1 MSETI
6 KCPIC
11 GKEVIPEVL
20 AGKKFCPECENE
32 IISPAPSPAEKPAE
46 KPAGKPAERQSGAPE
61 APQQA
66 GASIKDG
73 MGIIENSRNKV
84 GAVESFSDN
93 SVTNNT
99 TNTTTNN
106 ISNITNI
113 NDDTKKSVICEISG
127 KQILV
132 TSSVKCPVCGK
143 VVSNQYYNESKLRC
157 QACEKEC
164 IAEYQAFYRDLTKG
178 SRVIDKQMREVLDNK
193 AASLKLDAADIKEIE
208 LKLRK
213 EGGGKDAYLSE
224 IKQRDFVRTID
235 QFLQA
240 GMSLTTCLGKVEAYA
255 KVTEDEQVQ
264 CWYHLLWAVARP
276 VEYRK
281 ALSEAVVDS
290 FWQTYWDF
298 AAAVRLGKSAEAVN
312 AVDTLKEK
320 FPEHVNDGLFA
331 QVLLEQ
337 CQFFMTKNEDYLK
350 DAQQDMQGLS
360 MFESESLA
368 AVQAVQIAIS
378 MFIVA
383 GQIVKFEET
392 PEQEA
397 QRPQAAAQS
406 QGGQARPQTTGTQA
420 RPQTTATQARPQA
433 AGGQARPQATA
444 QRPQAASQKGVV
456 LNNTAGGPLNPEVSF
471 ATATNSGKG
480 GTKGKGGLWATLVIV
495 ALLIGGGA
503 YFFLAKDNTTPKETP
518 TASTPAPESK
528 AAPSKTTTDSKSEE
542 NKEPVTQTASQAEPA
557 APKTMAE
564 KAAAKTAA
572 QKAAEK
578 ASAQAPSSSAAMS
591 EGMKKA
597 MQAYSAGD
605 YKAAHDLFKQEGN
618 AGNAEACYQLG
629 LMLSTGKGSVAKNT
643 LQAKVWLKKAVSL
656 GHPDA
661 QAALSNL

>member
-20 AGKKFCPECENE
+20 AGKMFCPECENE
-32 IISPAPSPAEKPAE
+32 IISPAPSQAE
-46 KPAGKPAERQSGAPE
+46 KPAGNPAERQSGAPE

-143 VVSNQYYNESKLRC
+143 VVSNQYYNEKKLRC
-157 QACEKEC
+157 LSCEKEC

-213 EGGGKDAYLSE
+213 EGSGKDAYLSE

-276 VEYRK
+276 LEYRK

-392 PEQEA
+392 PEQET
-397 QRPQAAAQS
+397 QRPQTAAQS
-406 QGGQARPQTTGTQA
+406 QGGQAQ
-420 RPQTTATQARPQA
+420 
-433 AGGQARPQATA
+433 
-444 QRPQAASQKGVV
+444 PQAASQKGVV

-480 GTKGKGGLWATLVIV
+480 GTKGKGGLWAALVIV

-503 YFFLAKDNTTPKETP
+503 YFFLAKDKTTPKETP

-578 ASAQAPSSSAAMS
+578 ASAQAPSSGAAMS

-661 QAALSNL
+661 QTALSNL

>member
-32 IISPAPSPAEKPAE
+32 IISPAPSQAE

-143 VVSNQYYNESKLRC
+143 VVSNQYYNEKKLRC
-157 QACEKEC
+157 LSCEKEC

-397 QRPQAAAQS
+397 QRPQAAAQN

-433 AGGQARPQATA
+433 AGGQ

-503 YFFLAKDNTTPKETP
+503 YFFLAKDNTT
-518 TASTPAPESK
+518 
-528 AAPSKTTTDSKSEE
+528 TDNKSEE

-578 ASAQAPSSSAAMS
+578 ASAQAPSSGAAMS

>member
-32 IISPAPSPAEKPAE
+32 IISPAPSQAE

-392 PEQEA
+392 PEQET
-397 QRPQAAAQS
+397 QRPQTAAQS
-406 QGGQARPQTTGTQA
+406 QGGQAQ
-420 RPQTTATQARPQA
+420 
-433 AGGQARPQATA
+433 PQATGG
-444 QRPQAASQKGVV
+444 QPRPQAASQKGVV

-480 GTKGKGGLWATLVIV
+480 GTKGKGGLWAALVIV

-503 YFFLAKDNTTPKETP
+503 YFFLAKDNTT
-518 TASTPAPESK
+518 
-528 AAPSKTTTDSKSEE
+528 TDNKSEE

-564 KAAAKTAA
+564 KAAEKTAA

-578 ASAQAPSSSAAMS
+578 ASAPAPSSGTAMS